1 MSIDAN
7 LGPGCPHGIRYLTS
21 STLNPLLQLSIAK
34 PMQCIHRVLFC
45 WPPVIN
51 TSLHGVTT
59 APGHMIRLE
68 AAGYQE
74 RPTVMFLWVL
84 VIMKQKKK
92 EEGNGPKWCAEE
104 AYENKDLQSPFWAPS
119 EGNMGECSFIL
130 LL

>member
-1 MSIDAN
+1 MCIDAN

-21 STLNPLLQLSIAK
+21 RTLLQLSIAK

-45 WPPVIN
+45 WSPVIN

-68 AAGYQE
+68 AAGYRE

-84 VIMKQKKK
+84 AIMKQKEKRRGGDWQWT
-92 EEGNGPKWCAEE
+92 EMVC
-104 AYENKDLQSPFWAPS
+104 
-119 EGNMGECSFIL
+119 
-130 LL
+130 